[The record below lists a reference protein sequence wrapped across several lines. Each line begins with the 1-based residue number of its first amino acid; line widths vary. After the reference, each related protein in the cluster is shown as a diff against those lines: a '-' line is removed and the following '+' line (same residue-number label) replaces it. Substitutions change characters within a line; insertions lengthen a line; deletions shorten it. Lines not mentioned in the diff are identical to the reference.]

1 MKSELYKITGVPSS
15 GFDRLRLLECIGV
28 QDFVIAYNLNN
39 LSTYLAFDKDPK
51 STVDRL
57 EMSFPGLS
65 FGKPDRIE
73 MVSDN
78 YTMLSLYKNIDRDE
92 KLFWDI
98 MDVVPENGVVF
109 LMFSITPHDEV
120 GRCKEELEKMLS
132 SKEIRETE
140 SSRSGFGKGA
150 SVHRDL
156 YYGSEERMLL
166 NNVIDSLNN
175 SVLGNGLTYR
185 LSVLIPENQNLQD
198 YIRSRFL
205 ILFSDKLV
213 VSDINAAFEKARR
226 VGFPFGSSYIKNFL
240 NFYGF
245 YESKYVVSTVLPI
258 KTSGI
263 EIGEFMK
270 EGVAN
275 TGINVTLN
283 VSSFN
288 LGFLITG
295 LPGSGKTMLAMSVV
309 KSILDHKDRPWVF
322 IITPTSEWVNFAEAQ
337 GVPIIRLFGDDTPI
351 NFFRCPEGIE
361 VEKFYGNLAMMLS
374 AAANAG
380 PYQRPMEKCM
390 LNAFRNAYHNC
401 RNPDPINVFN
411 EIEESIIKQH
421 GKRTSTGIK
430 YTKHGE
436 NIRASL
442 ESLRTVLSL
451 GQYCATDGIMVEDFI
466 NSGLIFDIS
475 AASAATRPLLYAM
488 ALSQIYSLSSKFDD
502 NGDEVLRMLVC
513 VEEAQTMFSD
523 QYSPA
528 VQDMRQRIQDFR
540 KKGIGL
546 MMLAHN
552 AGDIDVGIRRLC
564 QIKMY
569 MKQAPDSAALASK
582 DLIFPNVLQDDL
594 ITKLKTLD
602 SRIGAFSGVLKDG
615 TDKRQQCTV
624 FVRTPTYAFSDN
636 MERAD
641 WLQENLN
648 NRYIEPVGKIKC
660 RIILEDPSGAEL
672 NTESMDKQYSLRLSF
687 LGEELH
693 CIELRALKSFRP
705 ELISGKGYTIELLKK
720 SKIMKELR
728 IMATSKIKIR
738 IDDLRS

>member
-1 MKSELYKITGVPSS
+1 MDLELYKITGVPSS
-15 GFDRLRLLECIGV
+15 GFDKLRMLECIGM
-28 QDFVIAYNLNN
+28 QNFIIAYNLND
-39 LSTYLAFDKDPK
+39 LSTYLAFDKNPE
-51 STVDRL
+51 STVNRL
-57 EMSFPGLS
+57 EISFPGLS
-65 FGKPDRIE
+65 FEKSGRME
-73 MVSDN
+73 LVSGN
-78 YTMLSLYKNIDRDE
+78 YKMLSVYKNIDRDE

-98 MDVVPENGVVF
+98 MDVVPGNDVVL
-109 LMFSITPHDEV
+109 LMFSITPHDEA
-120 GRCKEELEKMLS
+120 GRNKEELEEMLS

-175 SVLGNGLTYR
+175 SVLGNGLMYR
-185 LSVLIPENQNLQD
+185 LSVLIPDNTDLQD
-198 YIRSRFL
+198 YMHSRFL
-205 ILFSDKLV
+205 ILFSDKLATP
-213 VSDINAAFEKARR
+213 DINTAFAKARR
-226 VGFPFGSSYIKNFL
+226 IGFPFGSSYIMNFL

-245 YESKYVVSTVLPI
+245 HESKYVVNTVLPI
-258 KTSGI
+258 RASGI

-270 EGVAN
+270 EGVTN
-275 TGINVTLN
+275 TGINVRLN
-283 VSSFN
+283 ISSFN

-309 KSILDHKDRPWVF
+309 KSILDHESRPWVF
-322 IITPTSEWVNFAEAQ
+322 VITPTSEWVNFAEAQ
-337 GVPIIRLFGDDTPI
+337 RVPIIRLFSDETPI

-411 EIEESIIKQH
+411 EIEESIIRQH
-421 GKRTSTGIK
+421 GKRTSTGTK

-442 ESLRTVLSL
+442 ESLRNVLSL
-451 GQYCATDGIMVEDFI
+451 GQYCATDGVIVEDFI
-466 NSGLIFDIS
+466 KSGLIFDIS
-475 AASAATRPLLYAM
+475 AASTATRPLLYAM
-488 ALSQIYSLSSKFDD
+488 ALNQIYSLSSKFDN
-502 NGDEVLRMLVC
+502 NGDGELRMLVC

-540 KKGIGL
+540 KQGIGL

-594 ITKLKTLD
+594 ITKLRTLD
-602 SRIGAFSGVLKDG
+602 SRIGAFSSVLKDG
-615 TDKRQQCTV
+615 TAKRQQCTV
-624 FVRTPTYAFSDN
+624 FVRTPTYTVSDN
-636 MERAD
+636 VEHAG
-641 WLQENLN
+641 WLSESPNK
-648 NRYIEPVGKIKC
+648 RHIEPVKKIKC
-660 RIILEDPSGAEL
+660 GVILEDPSGAEL
-672 NTESMDKQYSLRLSF
+672 DTGGMDKQYSLRLSF

-705 ELISGKGYTIELLKK
+705 ELISGKDYTIELLKK
-720 SKIMKELR
+720 NKIMKELR
-728 IMATSKIKIR
+728 IMAANKIKIR
-738 IDDLRS
+738 VDDLRS